1 MKQVTLS
8 SVEQGPRHFDKVLD
22 EAMLGEDLASG
33 DDFRSRN
40 SLLKVLQEP
49 NFRLLWIGEG
59 ISTLGTQFYLIALP
73 WLVLKLT
80 GSTFTLGSV
89 LGLAGVPRALLLL
102 LGGVLTDY
110 FSPRT
115 LMLAS
120 NVARLALVSLLA
132 VLVIARSV
140 EIWIL
145 YALAFLFGLADAFFY
160 PALFAIIPQILD
172 KKSLQSGNA
181 IVQGISQLSI
191 AAGPVLAGLLIAT
204 VGGTTLDSQSLAR
217 GAALPQKAYE
227 LRTEGIALAF
237 AINALTFMIS
247 VLTLR
252 AIRPRY
258 VKILETDLHSV
269 ANILS
274 SIKDGML
281 YVWHDGAL
289 RTIFGIAAALSLL
302 GEGPV
307 LVGVPVLAD
316 TRLPEGPAAFGIV
329 MSCFGFGSVTGIV
342 LAGARSSSR
351 PADQRL
357 HILLP
362 TACGLMGFGMLTFG
376 IATSTFP
383 IALSAL
389 IMGGGLGYTIVV
401 MTTWLQQRTPA
412 HLMGRMMSL
421 MVLAVV
427 GVIPISQLLVGA
439 MLELST
445 QFPFLAAGVLI
456 LAVAAWAAR
465 TPTLR
470 SSGPTQAC

>member
-1 MKQVTLS
+1 MNITERGGAHL
-8 SVEQGPRHFDKVLD
+8 PRLEPHD
-22 EAMLGEDLASG
+22 EAMSVTSLTPSDEP
-33 DDFRSRN
+33 RSRS
-40 SLLKVLQEP
+40 SLLQVLQEP

-59 ISTLGTQFYLIALP
+59 VSTLGTQFYLIALP

-102 LGGVLTDY
+102 VGGVLTDY

-120 NVARLALVSLLA
+120 NIARLGLVSLLA

-140 EIWIL
+140 EVWLL
-145 YALAFLFGLADAFFY
+145 YMLAFLFGLADAFFY

-172 KKSLQSGNA
+172 KRSLQSGNA

-191 AAGPVLAGLLIAT
+191 AAGPVLAGLLIAM
-204 VGGTTLDSQSLAR
+204 VGGTSLDTQSLAR

-227 LRTEGIALAF
+227 LRMEGVALAF
-237 AINALTFMIS
+237 AFNAFTFMVS

-252 AIRPRY
+252 AIHTRY
-258 VKILETDLHSV
+258 AEVHDETELHSITSV
-269 ANILS
+269 VS
-274 SIKDGML
+274 SVKEGML
-281 YVWHDGAL
+281 YVWRDGAL
-289 RTIFGIAAALSLL
+289 RTIFAIAAALSLL

-316 TRLPEGPAAFGIV
+316 TRLPEGPAAFGII
-329 MSCFGFGSVTGIV
+329 MSCFGLGSVLGIV
-342 LAGARSSSR
+342 LAGARSGSR
-351 PADQRL
+351 SAGQRL
-357 HILLP
+357 YVLLP
-362 TACGLMGFGMLTFG
+362 STCGLMGFGMLVFG
-376 IATSTFP
+376 IAVSTFP

-389 IMGGGLGYTIVV
+389 AMGGGLGYTIVV
-401 MTTWLQQRTPA
+401 LTTWLQQRTPA

-445 QFPFLAAGVLI
+445 QFPFLVTGLLI
-456 LAVAAWAAR
+456 LAVAVWAAR
-465 TPTLR
+465 TPNLR
-470 SSGPTQAC
+470 ATKSIQPL

>member
-1 MKQVTLS
+1 MSGASLTP
-8 SVEQGPRHFDKVLD
+8 GD
-22 EAMLGEDLASG
+22 EP
-33 DDFRSRN
+33 RSR
-40 SLLKVLQEP
+40 SSPLQVLWEP
-49 NFRLLWIGEG
+49 NFRLLWVGEG
-59 ISTLGTQFYLIALP
+59 VSTLGTQFYLIALP

-102 LGGVLTDY
+102 VGGVLTDQ
-110 FSPRT
+110 FSPRM

-120 NVARLALVSLLA
+120 NTARLVLVALLA

-140 EIWIL
+140 EIWLL
-145 YALAFLFGLADAFFY
+145 YTLAFLFGLADAFFY
-160 PALFAIIPQILD
+160 PALFAIMPQILD
-172 KKSLQSGNA
+172 KRSLQSGNA

-191 AAGPVLAGLLIAT
+191 AAGPVLAGLLIAM
-204 VGGTTLDSQSLAR
+204 VGGTSVDTQSLAR

-227 LRTEGIALAF
+227 LRMEGIALAF
-237 AINALTFMIS
+237 AINALTFMVS
-247 VLTLR
+247 VFTLR

-258 VKILETDLHSV
+258 AEARKTELHSITSV
-269 ANILS
+269 MS
-274 SIKDGML
+274 SIKEGML
-281 YVWHDGAL
+281 HVWRDSAL
-289 RTIFGIAAALSLL
+289 RTIFAIAAALSLL

-329 MSCFGFGSVTGIV
+329 MSCFGLGSVLGIV
-342 LAGARSSSR
+342 LAGIRSGSR
-351 PADQRL
+351 SAGQRL
-357 HILLP
+357 YVLLP
-362 TACGLMGFGMLTFG
+362 SACGLMGLGMITFG

-389 IMGGGLGYTIVV
+389 AMGGGLGYTIVV
-401 MTTWLQQRTPA
+401 LTTWLQQRTPA

-427 GVIPISQLLVGA
+427 GLIPVSQLLVGA

-445 QFPFLAAGVLI
+445 QFPFLVAGVLI
-456 LAVAAWAAR
+456 LAVAVWAAR
-465 TPTLR
+465 TSNLR
-470 SSGPTQAC
+470 LTGPIQAL

>member
-1 MKQVTLS
+1 MLQVL
-8 SVEQGPRHFDKVLD
+8 R
-22 EAMLGEDLASG
+22 
-33 DDFRSRN
+33 
-40 SLLKVLQEP
+40 EP

-102 LGGVLTDY
+102 VGGVLTDY

-120 NVARLALVSLLA
+120 NIARLGLVSLLA
-132 VLVIARSV
+132 ILVIARGV
-140 EIWIL
+140 EIWLL
-145 YALAFLFGLADAFFY
+145 YTLAFLFGLADAFFY
-160 PALFAIIPQILD
+160 PALFAIMPQILD
-172 KKSLQSGNA
+172 KRSLQSGNA

-191 AAGPVLAGLLIAT
+191 AAGPVLAGLLIAI
-204 VGGTTLDSQSLAR
+204 VGGTSLDTQSLAR

-227 LRTEGIALAF
+227 LRMEGIALAF
-237 AINALTFMIS
+237 AINALTFMVSI
-247 VLTLR
+247 LTLR

-258 VKILETDLHSV
+258 AESYRTELQSIASV
-269 ANILS
+269 IS
-274 SIKDGML
+274 SIKEGML
-281 YVWHDGAL
+281 YVWKDRAL
-289 RTIFGIAAALSLL
+289 RTIFAIAAALSLL

-329 MSCFGFGSVTGIV
+329 MSCFGLGSVLGIV
-342 LAGARSSSR
+342 LAGARSGSR
-351 PADQRL
+351 SASQRL

-362 TACGLMGFGMLTFG
+362 STCGLMGFGMLTFG
-376 IATSTFP
+376 VAAATFP

-389 IMGGGLGYTIVV
+389 AMGGGLGYTIVV
-401 MTTWLQQRTPA
+401 LTTWLQQRTPA
-412 HLMGRMMSL
+412 QLMGRMMSL

-427 GVIPISQLLVGA
+427 GVIPVSQLLVGA

-445 QFPFLAAGVLI
+445 QFPFLIAGVLI
-456 LAVAAWAAR
+456 LAIAVWVAR
-465 TPTLR
+465 TPNLR
-470 SSGPTQAC
+470 STEPTQA

>member
-1 MKQVTLS
+1 MSGASLTP
-8 SVEQGPRHFDKVLD
+8 GD
-22 EAMLGEDLASG
+22 EP
-33 DDFRSRN
+33 RSRS
-40 SLLKVLQEP
+40 SLLQVLWEP
-49 NFRLLWIGEG
+49 NFRLLWVGEG
-59 ISTLGTQFYLIALP
+59 VSTLGTQFYLIALP

-102 LGGVLTDY
+102 VGGVLTDQ
-110 FSPRT
+110 FSPRM

-120 NVARLALVSLLA
+120 NTARLVLVALLA

-140 EIWIL
+140 EIWLL

-160 PALFAIIPQILD
+160 PALFAIMPQILD
-172 KKSLQSGNA
+172 KRSLQSGNA

-191 AAGPVLAGLLIAT
+191 AAGPVLAGLLIAM
-204 VGGTTLDSQSLAR
+204 VGGTSVDTQSLAR

-227 LRTEGIALAF
+227 LRMEGIALAF
-237 AINALTFMIS
+237 AINALTFMVS
-247 VLTLR
+247 VFTLR

-258 VKILETDLHSV
+258 AEARKTELHSISSV
-269 ANILS
+269 MS
-274 SIKDGML
+274 SIKEGML
-281 YVWHDGAL
+281 YVWRDGAL
-289 RTIFGIAAALSLL
+289 RTIFAIAAALSLL

-329 MSCFGFGSVTGIV
+329 MSCFGLGSVLGIV
-342 LAGARSSSR
+342 LAGIRSGSR
-351 PADQRL
+351 SAGQRL
-357 HILLP
+357 YVLLP
-362 TACGLMGFGMLTFG
+362 SACGLMGLGMLTFG

-383 IALSAL
+383 ISLSAL
-389 IMGGGLGYTIVV
+389 AMGGGLGYTIVV
-401 MTTWLQQRTPA
+401 LTTWLQQRTPA

-427 GVIPISQLLVGA
+427 GLIPVSQLLVGA

-445 QFPFLAAGVLI
+445 QFPFLVAGVLI
-456 LAVAAWAAR
+456 LAVAVWAA
-465 TPTLR
+465 TTSNLR
-470 SSGPTQAC
+470 STGSIQAL

>member
-1 MKQVTLS
+1 MSGISTTPGN
-8 SVEQGPRHFDKVLD
+8 E
-22 EAMLGEDLASG
+22 LGS
-33 DDFRSRN
+33 RS
-40 SLLKVLQEP
+40 SLLQVLREP

-59 ISTLGTQFYLIALP
+59 VSTLGTQFYLIALP

-102 LGGVLTDY
+102 VGGVLTDY

-120 NVARLALVSLLA
+120 NIVRLGLVSLLA
-132 VLVIARSV
+132 VLVVVRSV
-140 EIWIL
+140 EVWLL
-145 YALAFLFGLADAFFY
+145 YMLAFLFGLADAFFY
-160 PALFAIIPQILD
+160 PALFAIMPQILD
-172 KKSLQSGNA
+172 KRFLQSGNA

-191 AAGPVLAGLLIAT
+191 AAGPVLAGVLIAM
-204 VGGTTLDSQSLAR
+204 VGGTSLDTQSLAR

-227 LRTEGIALAF
+227 LRMEGIALAF
-237 AINALTFMIS
+237 AINALTFMVSIF
-247 VLTLR
+247 TLR

-258 VKILETDLHSV
+258 VEVARTELHSIAGV
-269 ANILS
+269 VS
-274 SIKDGML
+274 SIKEGML
-281 YVWHDGAL
+281 YVWRDSAL
-289 RTIFGIAAALSLL
+289 RTIFTIAAALSLL

-329 MSCFGFGSVTGIV
+329 MSCFGLGSVIGIV
-342 LAGARSSSR
+342 LAGARSGSR
-351 PADQRL
+351 SPSQRL
-357 HILLP
+357 HLLLP
-362 TACGLMGFGMLTFG
+362 SMCGLMGFGMLTFG
-376 IATSTFP
+376 FASSTFP

-389 IMGGGLGYTIVV
+389 AMGGGLGYTIVIL
-401 MTTWLQQRTPA
+401 TTWLQQRTPA

-427 GVIPISQLLVGA
+427 GVIPVSQLLVGA

-456 LAVAAWAAR
+456 LVVAVWSAR

-470 SSGPTQAC
+470 STTSTQVL